1 MRSRSLDRYA
11 ARCVERTMSAVRGA
25 VLGARSAPRNTGN
38 QPNRRC
44 CTRGRRAWLV
54 IALAVLVSA
63 PALIADTLVLTN
75 GRRVQG
81 ELVGVSGREIQ
92 FEERNGSGRRTL
104 RVPREDIDRIEFDS
118 NDRFGDRDRDRGNN
132 RDRDDSPFGSPRG
145 LRERQVN
152 VTARDP
158 WTDTGI
164 EVRGGQQVSFRAD
177 GEVRWG
183 QNRRD
188 GAGGERNSPRN
199 IGRPLPD
206 RPAAALIGR
215 VGENGDPFF
224 IGDDQSPLRMRGSGR
239 LYLGINDDV
248 FNDNTGSLRVVVS
261 Y

>member
-1 MRSRSLDRYA
+1 MRSQSVDRYA
-11 ARCVERTMSAVRGA
+11 ARCADVFVAVRKAVQGA
-25 VLGARSAPRNTGN
+25 QSAPRNKED
-38 QPNRRC
+38 QPSHRPNYP
-44 CTRGRRAWLV
+44 GRARWLV
-54 IALAVLVSA
+54 IALAVLFSTT
-63 PALIADTLVLTN
+63 ALIADTLVLSN

-104 RVPREDIDRIEFDS
+104 RVPREDIDRIEFES
-118 NDRFGDRDRDRGNN
+118 NDRFGDRDRDRGFN
-132 RDRDDSPFGSPRG
+132 RDRDDGPFPSQRG

-152 VTARDP
+152 VSAREP
-158 WTDTGI
+158 WTDAGI
-164 EVRGGQQVSFRAD
+164 EVRGGQQISFRAD

-183 QNRRD
+183 PNRRD

-199 IGRPLPD
+199 TSRPLAD

-239 LYLGINDDV
+239 LYLGINDD
-248 FNDNTGSLRVVVS
+248 FFGDNTGSLRVVVS

>member
-1 MRSRSLDRYA
+1 MRSRT
-11 ARCVERTMSAVRGA
+11 VF
-25 VLGARSAPRNTGN
+25 
-38 QPNRRC
+38 
-44 CTRGRRAWLV
+44 

-81 ELVGVSGREIQ
+81 ELVGVSGREIE
-92 FEERNGSGRRTL
+92 FEERSGSSRRTL
-104 RVPREDIDRIEFDS
+104 RVRREDIDRIEFES
-118 NDRFGDRDRDRGNN
+118 NDRFGDRDRGST
-132 RDRDDSPFGSPRG
+132 RDRDDSPFGSQRG

-152 VTARDP
+152 VSAREA
-158 WTDTGI
+158 WTDTGV
-164 EVRGGQQVSFRAD
+164 EVRGGQQISFRAD

-183 QNRRD
+183 PNRRD

-199 IGRPLPD
+199 VARPLPD

-224 IGDDQSPLRMRGSGR
+224 IGDDQSALRMRGSGR
-239 LYLGINDDV
+239 LYLGINDD
-248 FNDNTGSLRVVVS
+248 FFGDNTGSLRVVVS

>member
-1 MRSRSLDRYA
+1 MRSRT
-11 ARCVERTMSAVRGA
+11 VF
-25 VLGARSAPRNTGN
+25 
-38 QPNRRC
+38 
-44 CTRGRRAWLV
+44 

-81 ELVGVSGREIQ
+81 ELVGVSGREIE
-92 FEERNGSGRRTL
+92 FEERSGSSRRTL
-104 RVPREDIDRIEFDS
+104 RVRREDIDRIEFES
-118 NDRFGDRDRDRGNN
+118 NDRFGDRDRGST
-132 RDRDDSPFGSPRG
+132 RDRDDSPFGAQRG

-152 VTARDP
+152 VSAREA
-158 WTDTGI
+158 WTDTGV
-164 EVRGGQQVSFRAD
+164 EVRGGQQISFRAD

-183 QNRRD
+183 PNRRD

-199 IGRPLPD
+199 VARPLPD

-224 IGDDQSPLRMRGSGR
+224 IGDDQSALRMRGSGR
-239 LYLGINDDV
+239 LYLGINDD
-248 FNDNTGSLRVVVS
+248 FFGDNTGSLRVVVS